1 MASFL
6 NFTRDKQVNKVVEV
20 EVNQIIP
27 NPHQPRTEFEDTDI
41 RALAESIAQ
50 NGILQPISIR
60 RNGDIYELIAGER
73 RLFRRLTGGICL
85 GSVYRLA
92 DRWRAVEREL
102 GVHCVRRSR

>member
-60 RNGDIYELIAGER
+60 RNGDIYELIAREILQFGHLLR
-73 RLFRRLTGGICL
+73 TF
-85 GSVYRLA
+85 SVRIYHFLMKQPQ
-92 DRWRAVEREL
+92 L
-102 GVHCVRRSR
+102 KS